1 MTNKDLLFEKVTLGS
16 TTIDN
21 RVGVA
26 PMTRTSATP
35 EGYATDQMLSYYTH
49 LPLVDLD

>member
-1 MTNKDLLFEKVTLGS
+1 MANKDLLFEKVILGS

-35 EGYATDQMLSYYTH
+35 EGCATDQMLSYYTSFE
-49 LPLVDLD
+49 LVRSL

>member
-1 MTNKDLLFEKVTLGS
+1 MIADTKLLFETIKLGS
-16 TTIDN
+16 TVLDN

-35 EGYATDQMLSYYTH
+35 EGLAMDQMVS
-49 LPLVDLD
+49 

>member
-1 MTNKDLLFEKVTLGS
+1 MSNKNLLFEKVTLGS
-16 TTIDN
+16 TAIDN

-35 EGYATDQMLSYYTH
+35 DGYATEQMVSYYCRGKC
-49 LPLVDLD
+49 P